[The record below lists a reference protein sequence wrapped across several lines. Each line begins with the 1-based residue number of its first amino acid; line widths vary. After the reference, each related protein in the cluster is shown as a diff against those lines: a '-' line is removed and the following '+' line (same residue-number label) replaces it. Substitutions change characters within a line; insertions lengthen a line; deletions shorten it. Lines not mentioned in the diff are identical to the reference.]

1 MKNNKII
8 EKRQF
13 WGFIDNITDS
23 FYIHVPPYDN
33 TNKPSIQTHKEIV
46 VDEKLSLTIDYH
58 DGKIVGV
65 EFIQNPCS

>member
-1 MKNNKII
+1 MSKKLV
-8 EKRQF
+8 EKKQF
-13 WGFIDNITDS
+13 WGFVDNITDS

-33 TNKPSIQTHKEIV
+33 IVKPSVQEYKEIK

-65 EFIQNPCS
+65 EFVQNLD